1 MIIPSRQTRRRV
13 ACLTVLLLVVGLGG
27 LSTATTEDR
36 PVFSGRATAVTAKVL
51 GLELPP
57 LADTGYFES
66 EAFGP
71 ETRCTREG
79 IAVPPHSV
87 GAEIFCATTA
97 GQGDHSFSEAHV
109 AALNANVAGVP
120 ITATLLRSEAS
131 AGCSAFAPGV
141 DGNAD
146 LAEVRVG
153 SVTIDPDPLVTP
165 RNQPIPIPGVPG
177 AYLIVGERTT
187 NFNGNHGDI
196 TLTALRVV
204 VPGPLP
210 GTDTDVS
217 FARVHADVK
226 CQGRPVCPQPRFVTG
241 GGFLSGKRHFVIA
254 FREGDLDWGHL
265 MYSDKARGV
274 RITADKPFTTTDV
287 YPWPNADGG
296 GTVTGRTT
304 SGDLFRSEIID
315 VGEPGRQDWFT
326 LDIAGAAGNLEG
338 GNIQVHKPCRDQ

>member
-1 MIIPSRQTRRRV
+1 MISQTRHPHLRV
-13 ACLTVLLLVVGLGG
+13 ACMALLLLVAG
-27 LSTATTEDR
+27 LSGVSTGTGGDR
-36 PVFSGRATAVTAKVL
+36 PVFSGQATAVTAKVL

-71 ETRCTREG
+71 ETQCTRQG

-131 AGCSAFAPGV
+131 AGCSAFAPVV

-146 LAEVRVG
+146 LADVRVG
-153 SVTIDPDPLVTP
+153 SVTIDPDPLVPTP
-165 RNQPIPIPGVPG
+165 RNQPIPIPGVDG
-177 AYLIVGERTT
+177 AYLIVGQRTT

-204 VPGPLP
+204 VPGPL
-210 GTDTDVS
+210 GDTDVS
-217 FARVHADVK
+217 FARVHADVT

-254 FREGDLDWGHL
+254 FREDDLDWGHL
-265 MYSDKARGV
+265 MYSDKARRV
-274 RITADKPFTTTDV
+274 RITADKPFASTDV
-287 YPWPNADGG
+287 YPWPDADGG

-304 SGDLFRSEIID
+304 SGDPFRSEIID
-315 VGEPGRQDWFT
+315 VGEPGRQDSFT

-338 GNIQVHKPCRDQ
+338 GNIQVHKPCRNQ